1 MALLSHCFEQSAMML
16 TLHYSEQPFSFVF
29 ICQFCLKSHPPS
41 TIFAFSERAFCPRE
55 GDIMANWQDPQ
66 TTGVN
71 AATVGVPRA
80 ARDVGLRSYMLSVY
94 NYMASGV
101 LLTGIV
107 AMLFAN
113 SSLINLVVN
122 PATGQ
127 ATPLFWIALFAPLGI
142 VFGLSFGINRIS
154 AGTAQLLFWIYA
166 ALVGVQFSTLF
177 LVYTGVSIAQTF
189 FAVAAAF
196 LGLSLWGYTT
206 KRDLSGMGS
215 FLIMGVVGI
224 FVALLINLFLRSPAL
239 DLAVSAIGVLVFA
252 GLTAYDAQKIK
263 SIYFAVAG
271 NGEAIAKSAVLGALR
286 LYLDFINMFLFLLR
300 FMGDRR

>member
-1 MALLSHCFEQSAMML
+1 MQNQ
-16 TLHYSEQPFSFVF
+16 YD
-29 ICQFCLKSHPPS
+29 
-41 TIFAFSERAFCPRE
+41 PR
-55 GDIMANWQDPQ
+55 

-71 AATVGVPRA
+71 TATVGVPRA
-80 ARDVGLRSYMLSVY
+80 ARDAGLRSYMLKVY

-107 AMLFAN
+107 ALLFAN
-113 SSLINLVVN
+113 SSLINLIVN

-127 ATPLFWIALFAPLGI
+127 ATPLFWVALFAPLGL
-142 VFGLSFGINRIS
+142 VFWLSFGINRMS
-154 AGTAQLLFWIYA
+154 AGTAQAVFWGYA
-166 ALVGVQFSTLF
+166 GLIGVQFSSLF

-196 LGLSLWGYTT
+196 MGLSLFGYTT

-239 DLAVSAIGVLVFA
+239 DLAISAIGVLVFA
-252 GLTAYDAQKIK
+252 GLVAYDTQKIK
-263 SIYFAVAG
+263 SLYFAVAG
-271 NGEAIAKSAVLGALR
+271 HGEAMAKTAIIGALN
-286 LYLDFINMFLFLLR
+286 LYIDFINMFLFLLR

>member
-1 MALLSHCFEQSAMML
+1 
-16 TLHYSEQPFSFVF
+16 VF
-29 ICQFCLKSHPPS
+29 RLKSFKGS
-41 TIFAFSERAFCPRE
+41 TIFALSERAFCPRE
-55 GDIMANWQDPQ
+55 GETMANWQDPQ

-71 AATVGVPRA
+71 TAATVGVPRA

-101 LLTGIV
+101 LLTGII

-113 SSLINLVVN
+113 SSLINLIVN

-127 ATPLFWIALFAPLGI
+127 ATPLFWVALFAPLAL
-142 VFGLSFGINRIS
+142 VFALGFGINRMS
-154 AGTAQLLFWIYA
+154 AKTAQLLFWAYA
-166 ALVGVQFSTLF
+166 ALIGVQFSSLF

-196 LGLSLWGYTT
+196 LGLSLFGYTT

-224 FVALLINLFLRSPAL
+224 FVAMLINLFLRSPAL

-252 GLTAYDAQKIK
+252 GLVAYDTQKIK
-263 SIYFAVAG
+263 SLYYVVAG
-271 NGEAIAKSAVLGALR
+271 NGEAMAKTAVIGALN
-286 LYLDFINMFLFLLR
+286 LYIDFINMFLFLLR

>member
-1 MALLSHCFEQSAMML
+1 
-16 TLHYSEQPFSFVF
+16 
-29 ICQFCLKSHPPS
+29 
-41 TIFAFSERAFCPRE
+41 
-55 GDIMANWQDPQ
+55 MANWQDPQ